1 LSAPAEDDRAREGT
15 RQRWLRQGGPDRK
28 DGGSGTSCPGDDLK
42 DSAIVART
50 VALVKQKPRRV
61 VETRRLESIY
71 LLKLQQLVKTLSGT
85 EKEFEVVRRRPVE
98 RGFFTEKRKNRVR
111 FNMDW
116 NSPPLQGGGDF
127 RGTAT
132 KDDAVKSVFGGA
144 P

>member
-1 LSAPAEDDRAREGT
+1 MPWRRLEN
-15 RQRWLRQGGPDRK
+15 
-28 DGGSGTSCPGDDLK
+28 
-42 DSAIVART
+42 SAIVART
-50 VALVKQKPRRV
+50 AAPVKRKRRRV
-61 VETRRLESIY
+61 VEMRRLESIY
-71 LLKLQQLVKTLSGT
+71 LLKLQQLGKTLSGT
-85 EKEFEVVRRRPVE
+85 EKEFEVARRRPVE